1 MGIHDK
7 LAMKALLQGKSSG
20 EFKKAA
26 DSKANTAW
34 FLLAITLAL
43 SYFSE
48 SNWYLL
54 PLVLMAVTILQSISA
69 TLIAERLEKLEG

>member
-7 LAMKALLQGKSSG
+7 LVMRALLQGKSSG
-20 EFKKAA
+20 EFKRAA
-26 DSKANTAW
+26 NSKANTAW

-48 SNWYLL
+48 SN
-54 PLVLMAVTILQSISA
+54 
-69 TLIAERLEKLEG
+69 